1 MYVLGNVATGKESHK
16 EAVMDQLLL
25 LAENKAQS
33 CIIKF
38 LQSNDSRLRTAAVW
52 AVLNLT
58 CSSSPG
64 SSGRLVKLH
73 DAGVVSHVKNM
84 VNDPCLDVKVIYFS
98 SLSGF
103 LIVVLMVCLMTSR
116 FSLVQLRVRTALGQ
130 FTSFDDSLV

>member
-1 MYVLGNVATGKESHK
+1 MYALSNVATGKESHK

-25 LAENKAQS
+25 HTENKAQS

-64 SSGRLVKLH
+64 ASGRLVKLH
-73 DAGVVSHVKNM
+73 DAGVVSHIKNM
-84 VNDPCLDVKVIYFS
+84 VNDPCLDVKVIIFHPN
-98 SLSGF
+98 LDF
-103 LIVVLMVCLMTSR
+103 LYSCFEVLL
-116 FSLVQLRVRTALGQ
+116 
-130 FTSFDDSLV
+130 DDI